1 MPKTKQY
8 TTPEQQIAK
17 LKSQNLAFGDEKRA
31 ELSLSLF
38 GYFNLIKGYRDPYVI
53 NNGSGISYRSG
64 MTFEQICSLYLLDKN
79 LRNAVIAAMLD
90 LEEYVKEA
98 VSDVLA
104 CSFGTDHRNYL
115 RYSNFRNK
123 KKRHPKF
130 SLTHTLKRINDTLSR
145 ENDPIKHYLDTYGS
159 VPPWVLIKVQFL
171 GNVVNLVDQM
181 KEPQQIMLFQRLY
194 PADLGPV
201 TKEHLSLMMDTLFIC
216 YEYRNVAAHGGRIYN
231 HTCRAKY
238 RPVSWARI
246 SSSGFSQL
254 LQLLSLMEYQGPYR
268 HLDRVLNHEFTR
280 YFNEYPEDITY
291 LSSILNI
298 DIRVQEFVWISGKS
312 KRFHSA
318 QHCSGMSN
326 AFRIDYAKAI
336 ESGYVPCKRCC
347 KNADLN

>member
-98 VSDVLA
+98 V
-104 CSFGTDHRNYL
+104 
-115 RYSNFRNK
+115 
-123 KKRHPKF
+123 
-130 SLTHTLKRINDTLSR
+130 
-145 ENDPIKHYLDTYGS
+145 
-159 VPPWVLIKVQFL
+159 
-171 GNVVNLVDQM
+171 
-181 KEPQQIMLFQRLY
+181 
-194 PADLGPV
+194 
-201 TKEHLSLMMDTLFIC
+201 
-216 YEYRNVAAHGGRIYN
+216 
-231 HTCRAKY
+231 
-238 RPVSWARI
+238 
-246 SSSGFSQL
+246 QL

-280 YFNEYPEDITY
+280 HFNEYPEDITY